1 MHHLTQQQQQQQVGE
16 EELAELAEE
25 ERALERLLSTADGN
39 LGEDLGAATDGEP
52 SPLLWDVPSAAG
64 LGISGGGS
72 AAATKPDMPSAPGVA
87 ARMAVN
93 PYSPGQWHAPAQSPF
108 ESNQAS
114 AALLHPDRGAADSLP
129 PVAVMM
135 PQPQQ
140 QPQLP
145 DGHSQALPGLL
156 SGLVAATAAVTPEQ
170 LQREQRVLG
179 AWHLLQQQRLAAAR
193 ASEAA
198 DQAVAELARARLVGT
213 AAASALGRATMCL
226 FCVLASW
233 FAAQFV
239 PPADCPSTFT
249 PCLPARL
256 PACPPA
262 CLPARLQELSAAQ
275 AADAADAAQRAPQQP
290 EDQDQSAEQGGG
302 PGSSSR
308 AAAAAAAA
316 AEVVAAHK
324 VGLARCCLR
333 VACAHSGHPC
343 TVAPP
348 KYTPGPPLLCAWLLL
363 MPVLTATCA
372 VQARCAEFMQ
382 LGAQLFSW
390 PSLRGYPPN
399 VEGPP
404 AVPTTPSADPSAA
417 CAPATSPPAGRG
429 GTAGSPASQQPQQP
443 AALGGSKP
451 SGCGGGGGGSTR
463 QLANAVPPAQLVLGS

>member
-1 MHHLTQQQQQQQVGE
+1 MCRRLEAAFIQLWHEAGLGPLPTPAASTPRGGQRQQHGQKGQRSGGPSRQQSLEQLIHHGPPAALPPPQPPKRQRTGGPSPGATSAGGAATLAAVHHLTQQQQQQVGE

-72 AAATKPDMPSAPGVA
+72 AAAAKPDMPSAPGVA

-114 AALLHPDRGAADSLP
+114 AALLHPGRGAADSLP

-213 AAASALGRATMCL
+213 AAASALGRATMRL
-226 FCVLASW
+226 FCVWASW
-233 FAAQFV
+233 FAAQLV

-249 PCLPARL
+249 ACLPARPPARPPACL

-262 CLPARLQELSAAQ
+262 G
-275 AADAADAAQRAPQQP
+275 
-290 EDQDQSAEQGGG
+290 AERC
-302 PGSSSR
+302 PGCR
-308 AAAAAAAA
+308 
-316 AEVVAAHK
+316 
-324 VGLARCCLR
+324 
-333 VACAHSGHPC
+333 
-343 TVAPP
+343 
-348 KYTPGPPLLCAWLLL
+348 
-363 MPVLTATCA
+363 
-372 VQARCAEFMQ
+372 
-382 LGAQLFSW
+382 
-390 PSLRGYPPN
+390 RG
-399 VEGPP
+399 
-404 AVPTTPSADPSAA
+404 
-417 CAPATSPPAGRG
+417 
-429 GTAGSPASQQPQQP
+429 
-443 AALGGSKP
+443 
-451 SGCGGGGGGSTR
+451 
-463 QLANAVPPAQLVLGS
+463 